1 MGKKLEGKI
10 ERHERGYGFLIPD
23 REEEEDIFIPPGQLK
38 GAMTG
43 DRVLV
48 TLRPSRRG
56 KNPVGQVVNILE
68 RGVSKII
75 GTIRITREQTV
86 VIPDSIRLGKPV
98 RVPDHYDSS
107 RVTDG
112 ELVEVEIENYEP
124 LEGVVIDVLGEP
136 GDPAVEEEVILK
148 KYDLSP
154 DFPAEVVQAAQ
165 ELPEQVEASARE
177 DRKDLTDL
185 SVVAIDPVDAK
196 DRDDAVSIGMT
207 RSGNYRVGIH
217 ITDVS
222 SYVNPGDALDNEAR
236 ERGTST
242 YLAAEVIPM
251 FPKKFSNGI
260 GSLQEGEDRLAVT
273 VFLIVDPSGRVIDS
287 EFYESVINI
296 DACLSYTEVDEYLE
310 TGEFNAGDELADKID
325 LMIDVSQ
332 RMRARRQDRGSLD
345 FDLPEVRFE
354 FQEGEIEEII
364 PVEHTRSHQLIEE
377 FMIGANEA
385 VAEFLT
391 GKNAPCLYRIHE
403 PPPAED
409 IEEFAE
415 FLNGLG
421 YTLPPAEEV
430 TPSDFQQVLEK
441 SRGEATEK
449 IIAWNMLRTLQKARY
464 APENL
469 GHFGLAS
476 KCYAHFT
483 SPIRRYPDLVVHR
496 ILKKML
502 QEGGL
507 SGDFRDKYNQMLPEL
522 ATHTSEK
529 ERLATEAERESVN
542 VKLLE
547 FMRDKVG
554 EEREAYITS
563 VMDFGCFAQLENTLE
578 GLIHVS
584 TLDDY
589 YVYNEA
595 DHSLIGERTGR
606 TLHIGD
612 RVRVQITR
620 VDIPSRE
627 LDFKLLEVLESH
639 FGDKDG

>member
-1 MGKKLEGKI
+1 MAKKLKGKI
-10 ERHERGYGFLIPD
+10 ERHERGYGFLVPD
-23 REEEEDIFIPPGQLK
+23 KEKEEDIFIPPGQLK

-43 DRVLV
+43 DHVLV
-48 TLRPSRRG
+48 TLKSSKRG

-75 GTIRITREQTV
+75 GTIRITPEQSV
-86 VIPDSIRLGKPV
+86 VIPDSIRLGEPV

-107 RVTDG
+107 RVENG
-112 ELVEVEIENYEP
+112 ELVEVEIENYDP
-124 LEGVVIDVLGEP
+124 LEGVVIDVLGKP
-136 GDPAVEEEVILK
+136 GDPKVEEKVILK
-148 KYDLSP
+148 KYDLYEEFS
-154 DFPAEVVQAAQ
+154 DEVEQAAE
-165 ELPEQVEASARE
+165 ELPDSVDRAQQQQRE
-177 DRKDLTDL
+177 DLTDL
-185 SVVAIDPVDAK
+185 TVLAIDPIDAK
-196 DRDDAVSIGMT
+196 DRDDAVSVGTT
-207 RSGNYRVGIH
+207 RTGNYRVGVH

-222 SYVNPGDALDNEAR
+222 SYVQPGDVLDEEAR

-260 GSLQEGEDRLAVT
+260 GSLQQDEDRLAVS
-273 VFLIVDPSGRVIDS
+273 VFLIVDPAGRVIDT
-287 EFYESVINI
+287 EFTESVINI
-296 DACLSYTEVDEYLE
+296 DACLSYGEVDDYLE
-310 TGEFNAGDELADKID
+310 DGDLAAGDKIAQKID
-325 LMIDVSQ
+325 TMIDVSQ

-354 FQEGEIEEII
+354 LQEGEIEEII

-391 GKNAPCLYRIHE
+391 SENAPCLYRIHE

-409 IEEFAE
+409 IEEFSE

-421 YTLPPAEEV
+421 YTLPPAKEV
-430 TPSDFQQVLEK
+430 TPVDFQAVLEE
-441 SRGEATEK
+441 SRGSATEK

-464 APENL
+464 SPENM

-496 ILKKML
+496 VLKELL
-502 QEGGL
+502 QKGQI
-507 SGDFRDKYNQMLPEL
+507 SGELKDKYNQQLPEL

-529 ERLATEAERESVN
+529 EQLATEAERESVN

-563 VMDFGCFAQLENTLE
+563 VMNFGCFAQLENTLE

-584 TLDDY
+584 SLDDY

-595 DHSLIGERTGR
+595 DHSLIGERSGR

-627 LDFKLLEVLESH
+627 LDFKLLEVIESH
-639 FGDKDG
+639 FGDSDG